1 MVQVYKDVTKVQK
14 NAQKVAEIADVIRH
28 AKIGTDVREAMAQGF
43 ETIDDSEVVNH
54 LIDDVDKLTD
64 EIIGYRVDV
73 KNLTDEIFGYR
84 DDVKNLTDTVQKSIT
99 DNQTGI
105 ESITKQNQEAIQQVL
120 DDNQST
126 LNTFNENWQDKINR
140 IILGTDDPTLEKI
153 IDEKLNERG
162 V

>member
-1 MVQVYKDVTKVQK
+1 MAEVYKDVTKVQK
-14 NAQKVAEIADVIRH
+14 NAQKVAEIADIIRH

-54 LIDDVDKLTD
+54 LIDDVDRLTD
-64 EIIGYRVDV
+64 EIIGYRA
-73 KNLTDEIFGYR
+73 
-84 DDVKNLTDTVQKSIT
+84 DVKNLTDTVQNSIT
-99 DNQTGI
+99 VSQTGI
-105 ESITKQNQEAIQQVL
+105 KNIAKQNQEAIQQVL
-120 DDNQST
+120 DDNQSK
-126 LNTFNENWQDKINR
+126 LDMFNKNWQDKINR

>member
-1 MVQVYKDVTKVQK
+1 MLMAEVYKDVTKVQK
-14 NAQKVAEIADVIRH
+14 NAQKVAEIADIIRH

-54 LIDDVDKLTD
+54 LIDDVDRLTD
-64 EIIGYRVDV
+64 EIIGYRA
-73 KNLTDEIFGYR
+73 
-84 DDVKNLTDTVQKSIT
+84 DVKNLTDTVQNSIT
-99 DNQTGI
+99 VSQTGI
-105 ESITKQNQEAIQQVL
+105 KNIAKQNQEAIQQVL
-120 DDNQST
+120 DDNQSK
-126 LNTFNENWQDKINR
+126 LDMFNKNWQDKINR

>member
-1 MVQVYKDVTKVQK
+1 MAEVYKDVTKVQK
-14 NAQKVAEIADVIRH
+14 NAEKVAEIADIIRH

-64 EIIGYRVDV
+64 EIIGYRA
-73 KNLTDEIFGYR
+73 
-84 DDVKNLTDTVQKSIT
+84 DVKNLTDTVQKSIT
-99 DNQTGI
+99 VSQTGI
-105 ESITKQNQEAIQQVL
+105 ENIAKQNQEAIQQVL
-120 DDNQST
+120 DDNQSK
-126 LNTFNENWQDKINR
+126 LDMFNKNWQDKINR

>member
-1 MVQVYKDVTKVQK
+1 MVQVYKDITKVQK
-14 NAQKVAEIADVIRH
+14 DAKKVAEIADIIRH

-43 ETIDDSEVVNH
+43 ETIDDSEVINH
-54 LIDDVDKLTD
+54 LITDVDKLTD
-64 EIIGYRVDV
+64 EIIGYRADV
-73 KNLTDEIFGYR
+73 KKLTE
-84 DDVKNLTDTVQKSIT
+84 TVQKSIT

-105 ESITKQNQEAIQQVL
+105 ENIGKQNQEAIQQVL
-120 DDNQST
+120 DNNQST
-126 LNTFNENWQDKINR
+126 LNTFNENWQNKINR

>member
-1 MVQVYKDVTKVQK
+1 MAEVYKDVTKVQR
-14 NAQKVAEIADVIRH
+14 NAEKVAEIADIIRH

-64 EIIGYRVDV
+64 EIIGYRNDA
-73 KNLTDEIFGYR
+73 KNLTE
-84 DDVKNLTDTVQKSIT
+84 TVQKSIT
-99 DNQTGI
+99 VSQTGI
-105 ESITKQNQEAIQQVL
+105 ENIAKQNQEAIQQVL
-120 DDNQST
+120 DDNQSK
-126 LNTFNENWQDKINR
+126 LDMFNKNWQDKINR
-140 IILGTDDPTLEKI
+140 IILGIDEPTLEKI

>member
-1 MVQVYKDVTKVQK
+1 MAEVYKDITKVQK
-14 NAQKVAEIADVIRH
+14 NAEKVAEIADIIRH

-64 EIIGYRVDV
+64 EIIGYRADV
-73 KNLTDEIFGYR
+73 KNLT
-84 DDVKNLTDTVQKSIT
+84 NTVQKSIT
-99 DNQTGI
+99 VSQTGI
-105 ESITKQNQEAIQQVL
+105 ENIAKQNQEAIQKVL
-120 DDNQST
+120 DDNQSK
-126 LNTFNENWQDKINR
+126 LNMFNENWQDKINR

>member
-14 NAQKVAEIADVIRH
+14 NAQKVAEIADIIRH
-28 AKIGTDVREAMAQGF
+28 AQKGMDVREAMAQGF
-43 ETIDDSEVVNH
+43 ETIDDSEVINH

-64 EIIGYRVDV
+64 EIIGYRNDA
-73 KNLTDEIFGYR
+73 KNLTE
-84 DDVKNLTDTVQKSIT
+84 TVQKSIT
-99 DNQTGI
+99 DNQAGI
-105 ESITKQNQEAIQQVL
+105 ENIAKQNQEAIQKVL
-120 DDNQST
+120 DDNQSK
-126 LNTFNENWQDKINR
+126 LNMFNENWQNKINR

>member
-1 MVQVYKDVTKVQK
+1 MAEVYKDVTKVQK
-14 NAQKVAEIADVIRH
+14 NAQKVAEIADIIRH
-28 AKIGTDVREAMAQGF
+28 AKMGTDVREAMAQGF

-64 EIIGYRVDV
+64 EIIGYRA
-73 KNLTDEIFGYR
+73 
-84 DDVKNLTDTVQKSIT
+84 DVKNLTDTVQKSIT
-99 DNQTGI
+99 VSQTGI
-105 ESITKQNQEAIQQVL
+105 ENIAKQNQEAIQQVL
-120 DDNQST
+120 DNNQST
-126 LNTFNENWQDKINR
+126 LDTFNENWQDKINR

>member
-1 MVQVYKDVTKVQK
+1 MAEVYKDVTKVQK
-14 NAQKVAEIADVIRH
+14 NAQKVAEIADIIRH
-28 AKIGTDVREAMAQGF
+28 AKTGTDVREAMAQGF

-64 EIIGYRVDV
+64 EIIGYR
-73 KNLTDEIFGYR
+73 T
-84 DDVKNLTDTVQKSIT
+84 DVKNLTDTVQKSIT
-99 DNQTGI
+99 DNQAGI
-105 ESITKQNQEAIQQVL
+105 ESIAKQNQEAIQQVL

-140 IILGTDDPTLEKI
+140 IILGTDNPTLEKI

>member
-1 MVQVYKDVTKVQK
+1 MAEVYKDVTKVQK
-14 NAQKVAEIADVIRH
+14 NAQKVAEIANIIRH

-54 LIDDVDKLTD
+54 LIDDVDRLTD
-64 EIIGYRVDV
+64 EIIGYRA
-73 KNLTDEIFGYR
+73 
-84 DDVKNLTDTVQKSIT
+84 DVKNLTDTVQNSIT
-99 DNQTGI
+99 VSQTGI
-105 ESITKQNQEAIQQVL
+105 KNIAKQNQEAIQQVL
-120 DDNQST
+120 DDNQSK
-126 LNTFNENWQDKINR
+126 LDMFNKNWQDKINR